1 MEKLKQT
8 QKRPDTS
15 RASHLLARKVVPR
28 AYEQISDR
36 AMVNQISAVCFVC
49 VVCVDC
55 LCCPASDT
63 YGYGMIVAYVRCG

>member
-55 LCCPASDT
+55 CIAACVAQPAIR
-63 YGYGMIVAYVRCG
+63 MIVAYVRCG

>member
-49 VVCVDC
+49 VVVLFVLIACVAHQ
-55 LCCPASDT
+55 PA
-63 YGYGMIVAYVRCG
+63 MIRML